1 MTTVQK
7 FRGEGRHER
16 GAERRAR
23 AEEGPERGEVILE
36 VRDLRTYL
44 FTKRALVKAVDG
56 VSFYLRRGE
65 TLGIVGE
72 SGSGKSITALS
83 LLRMEPK
90 PAGRIVGGE
99 VLFRGEDLLEKSP
112 GEMRRIRGRRISMI
126 LQDPQTSLNPVFT
139 IGNQLRE
146 AFATAR
152 RVERSRWSAAV
163 VDALRKVNI
172 ADPERRVSTYP
183 HQLSGGMKQRVVGA
197 IAISGAPDI
206 VIADEP
212 TTSLDLTIQAQYL
225 RLIKELQ
232 RTTSVGIIFITHDFG
247 IVAKM
252 CDRVAVMYA
261 GRIVEHGPVRD
272 LFNNP
277 SHPYTK
283 ALLDSVPRLEE
294 RTERLYS
301 IPGHP
306 PRAGEE
312 LVGCRFAPRCAF
324 ADERCRREYPPVF
337 AGLSGRDEHTADC
350 WRLEDPTWR
359 PTPR

>member
-1 MTTVQK
+1 VTTAA
-7 FRGEGRHER
+7 ERHAREERKTERQER
-16 GAERRAR
+16 GPERL
-23 AEEGPERGEVILE
+23 ERGEVILE
-36 VRDLRTYL
+36 VSDLRTYL

-56 VSFYLRRGE
+56 VSFSLRRGE

-72 SGSGKSITALS
+72 SGSGKSIMALS

-99 VLFRGEDLLEKSP
+99 VRFLGEDLLKKSQ
-112 GEMRRIRGRRISMI
+112 GEMREIRGRRISMI

-139 IGNQLRE
+139 IGNQLAE

-152 RVERSRWSAAV
+152 RVDRRRRPAAV
-163 VDALRKVNI
+163 IEALRKVNI
-172 ADPERRVSTYP
+172 ADPERRVGTYP

-232 RTTSVGIIFITHDFG
+232 RTTGVGIIFITHDFG

-261 GRIVEHGPVRD
+261 GAFVEHGPVRA
-272 LFNNP
+272 LFNHP

-294 RTERLYS
+294 RTARLYS

-324 ADERCRREYPPVF
+324 ADERCTREYPPVIK
-337 AGLSGRDEHTADC
+337 GRSGSDEHTADC